1 MQEQGSA
8 SAVKAEPNAP
18 EGWPFEAEGA
28 ETQLPSDI
36 EALLSQI
43 PQQPEQKEAEGD
55 ETNRQGEVNYE
66 SSMIFGEH
74 ESAQDLQALP
84 KVITYRE
91 FVLGTATPA
100 DTRRWHG
107 MACSDYLPLLDSS
120 VNLN

>member
-36 EALLSQI
+36 EALLSQTL
-43 PQQPEQKEAEGD
+43 QQPKEQEAKGD
-55 ETNRQGEVNYE
+55 KTDRQGEVEYE

-74 ESAQDLQALP
+74 GSAQDLQALP
-84 KVITYRE
+84 KVITYRKNRS
-91 FVLGTATPA
+91 GNGHPS
-100 DTRRWHG
+100 R
-107 MACSDYLPLLDSS
+107 YQ
-120 VNLN
+120 